1 MASIPS
7 NGYAEVMAGSNNYS
21 GSNSYDGSCP
31 QTAIPPVVNNDLC
44 NKLYVDTA
52 GAGGII
58 NLLTEKGSLIAGDG
72 TAAAIFA
79 QNPYET
85 PLSTT
90 TVYDWNSLAVAQSRS
105 FTTTVPTSL
114 INGTSIKITY
124 NGTDEITGT
133 ITSIVGTTVT
143 ITITALASAVYV
155 AVPQITTTIPV
166 TISGSITNGDWIQ
179 FFPATTTPSTGIT
192 PANTIITNGICYI
205 YDALPPSPTFALYLT
220 GTGNI
225 QRAVSNLQPPPAYPG
240 SPTPSSV
247 TWSGTNGGCFVRDS
261 QALNVILVT
270 TPPGR
275 VNFGFPFGAPLT
287 PAYFAGV
294 IEGYQVPYSTGV
306 ISIVGN
312 VCLLADPVAP
322 QGLKWGVVAGGGG
335 GGAVNS
341 VSGGVNITISGALAT
356 PTVNLSSPLTAE
368 LNCGTQ
374 SLRDRASSVGTSGQ
388 VLTAGTGGQVLWGAN
403 GVSSVTAGTNIGI
416 TGTSTA
422 PIVGLLS
429 PLTAELNCGTQS
441 LRDSASSVGTSG
453 QVLTAGTGGQ
463 VLWGANGVS
472 SITAGN
478 NIGITG
484 TSTAPIVG
492 LLTPLTATLA
502 LGTQNITGSTSN
514 ITLSS
519 GTNQANM
526 NGNLGFTSV
535 VQATPT
541 TKANLFNTSI
551 SIETSVNKVAI
562 TPTSILK
569 SAGSATLTVGSAIA
583 PLSLIGSGGTADGIQ
598 IQQSVNSGTTLST
611 NLSNVRFYPDYYL
624 SNNNANS
631 VGVPAP
637 QVDYQRLTLNNLG
650 LTNTNTWSD
659 YGNNVYSGYSAFTI
673 DGTGN
678 YWYAE
683 QGSGNI
689 QVIDSVGVVV
699 ATLQLQFSGNPG
711 TINCFYQQGG
721 FMWIGGLFSSVQDA
735 GGINATP
742 QFSITRIN
750 TGTYLCDPT
759 YDGFATIYGAFP
771 GTEVYCIT
779 DVNGEIVYGGNFDK
793 FSNATPCNYV
803 AKIGAPYVVGGSQI
817 YTEFANGVNA
827 KVYAIHH
834 EPFLNYTFLGGDFTS
849 VDVNGVPQ
857 GFQYCSYYDNGTTTW
872 FNVALNNFNAGVK
885 VIKST
890 GYGYLFVAGNF
901 GQIAGTGQDYN
912 TYIDPAT
919 PANWSD
925 TTLFTTNPIDYKQAH
940 YSGEIGVY
948 NAGAGAFY
956 KSASYQV
963 WTSLSSPG
971 GSGTLT
977 GVNNNAGW
985 KVIYDSYGYVR
996 QHAVLPH
1003 SCEFQG
1009 TFIYDGTNYTKYT
1022 ITTRNVSQQF
1032 IGDIDNSYWS
1042 IIGQGVGT
1050 FS

>member
-7 NGYAEVMAGSNNYS
+7 NGYAEVMAGTNNYS
-21 GSNSYDGSCP
+21 GSNSFDGSCP

-52 GAGGII
+52 GGGGII

-85 PLSTT
+85 ALITT

-105 FTTTVPTSL
+105 FTTTVATSL

-143 ITITALASAVYV
+143 ITITAITSAVYTPSV
-155 AVPQITTTIPV
+155 QIQTTPPI
-166 TISGSITNGDWIQ
+166 TISGSIENGDWIQ
-179 FFPATTTPSTGIT
+179 FFPATTSPSNAVT
-192 PANTIITNGICYI
+192 PANTIITNGVCYI
-205 YDALPPSPTFALYLT
+205 YDAAPATPTFALNLT

-225 QRAVSNLQPPPAYPG
+225 QRSVSNLQPPPVYPG

-247 TWSGTNGGCFVRDS
+247 TWQGTNGGCFIADS
-261 QALNVILVT
+261 QALVMLLVAV
-270 TPPGR
+270 PPGR
-275 VNFGFPFGAPLT
+275 VNFGFPNGAPLT
-287 PAYFAGV
+287 PAYFAG
-294 IEGYQVPYSTGV
+294 ILEGYQVPYSTGV

-368 LNCGTQ
+368 LNCG
-374 SLRDRASSVGTSGQ
+374 A
-388 VLTAGTGGQVLWGAN
+388 
-403 GVSSVTAGTNIGI
+403 
-416 TGTSTA
+416 
-422 PIVGLLS
+422 
-429 PLTAELNCGTQS
+429 QS

-492 LLTPLTATLA
+492 LLSPLTATLA
-502 LGTQNITGSTSN
+502 LGTQSITGSTSN

-541 TKANLFNTSI
+541 TKANLFNTGI
-551 SIETSVNKVAI
+551 SVETSTNKVLIA
-562 TPTSILK
+562 PTSILK
-569 SAGSATLTVGSAIA
+569 TVGSTALSVGSVGSA
-583 PLSLIGSGGTADGIQ
+583 PLNLIGAGGAANGVEITQTAN
-598 IQQSVNSGTTLST
+598 VGTVLTT
-611 NLSNVRFYPDYYL
+611 NLSNVKYYPDTVITNQNL
-624 SNNNANS
+624 NT
-631 VGVPAP
+631 VGVPLP
-637 QVDYQRLTLNNLG
+637 QVDYQRLTLTNLG
-650 LTNTNTWSD
+650 LTNTSTWSD

-689 QVIDSVGVVV
+689 QVIDSTFNLV
-699 ATLQLQFSGNPG
+699 ATLQLTDSGNPG

-721 FMWIGGLFSSVQDA
+721 FMWIGGRFSTVQDA
-735 GGINATP
+735 NGINATP

-750 TGTYLCDPT
+750 QSNYLCDPT
-759 YDGFATIYGAFP
+759 YDGAGSIYGSFP
-771 GTEVYCIT
+771 STEVFCIA
-779 DVNGEIVYGGNFDK
+779 DVNGDIVYGGNFLN
-793 FSNATPCNYV
+793 FSNGSTCNNLAV
-803 AKIGAPYVVGGSQI
+803 IQVPYASSGSQI
-817 YTEFANGVNA
+817 YGEFANGVNSP
-827 KVYAIHH
+827 VFAIHH
-834 EPFLNYTFLGGDFTS
+834 QAFLNYVFIGGDFTS
-849 VDVNGVPQ
+849 VDVSVSPLGY
-857 GFQYCSYYDNGTTTW
+857 GYCAYYDLGTGTW
-872 FNVALNNFNAGVK
+872 FSVAGNNFSGGVR
-885 VIKST
+885 VIKPT
-890 GYGYLFVAGNF
+890 PYTYLFVAGAF
-901 GQIAGTGQDYN
+901 GQIGGTGQNYN
-912 TYIDPAT
+912 TYIDPVN
-919 PANWSD
+919 PANWND
-925 TTLFTTNPIDYKQAH
+925 TTLPFGSPVDYKQAY
-940 YSGEIGVY
+940 YSGGDIAVW
-948 NAGAGAFY
+948 N
-956 KSASYQV
+956 SASSAFQISSAYQV
-963 WTSLSSPG
+963 WTSLGDPV

-977 GVNNNAGW
+977 GINYSVSW
-985 KVIYDSYGYVR
+985 KVSYSSYTRVR
-996 QHAVLPH
+996 SHSVLPH
-1003 SCEFQG
+1003 SCIFTG
-1009 TFIYDGTNYTKYT
+1009 SFVYDGTSYANYT
-1022 ITTRNVSQQF
+1022 ITNRNVSQQF
-1032 IGDIDNSYWS
+1032 IGDDNNSFWS
-1042 IIGQGVGT
+1042 IIGQGVGA